1 MIKKE
6 KKKSFILKEKKKNE
20 TKAGNRVE
28 PRGSI
33 SLS

>member
-6 KKKSFILKEKKKNE
+6 KKKTFILKEKKNE